1 MKENK
6 RNIAIFL
13 LLITTI
19 LWGTTFIITRTLIQ
33 DIPIFLYMGLRNLI
47 GLIGFAPLLITFKKI
62 NKQILSFGIFA
73 GVIYFLAMFF
83 QTWGLQ
89 TTTAG
94 KAGFVTGLS
103 TIMVPFMAYLIY
115 KKDLDKKIWIAV
127 SFSVVGMALL
137 LLEGESGII
146 IGDWLV
152 LICAFSFAYFIVIN
166 DKYVRLVDVY
176 LYSMVQM
183 ATVTGLSY
191 LFSFLLGETYDLF
204 SIEPNLTFWL
214 IMIYLGIAVTTATFL
229 FQNWSQQHVEPSIT
243 AIIFTLEP
251 VFAMLFGILLGNET
265 MSLLGWFGCGII
277 FIAIIFTVLKVNT
290 EEHEIINPEV
300 D

>member
-1 MKENK
+1 MKEDK
-6 RNIAIFL
+6 RSIAIFL
-13 LLITTI
+13 LLLTTV

-73 GVIYFLAMFF
+73 GVIYFFAMFF

-103 TIMVPFMAYLIY
+103 TIAVPFMAYLIY
-115 KKDLDKKIWIAV
+115 KKALDKKIWIAV
-127 SFSVVGMALL
+127 SLSVVGMALL
-137 LLEGESGII
+137 LLEGESGIF

-152 LICAFSFAYFIVIN
+152 LACAFLFAYFIVIN

-176 LYSMVQM
+176 LYSMVQL

-191 LFSFLLGETYDLF
+191 LFSFLLGESYDLF
-204 SIEPNLTFWL
+204 SIEPNLIFWL
-214 IMIYLGIAVTTATFL
+214 IMIYLGIGVTTSTFL
-229 FQNWSQQHVEPSIT
+229 FQNWGQQHVESSIV

-265 MSLLGWFGCGII
+265 MTLLGWFGCVLI
-277 FIAIIFTVLKVNT
+277 FIAIIYTVLKVDT
-290 EEHEIINPEV
+290 EEHENINPEV